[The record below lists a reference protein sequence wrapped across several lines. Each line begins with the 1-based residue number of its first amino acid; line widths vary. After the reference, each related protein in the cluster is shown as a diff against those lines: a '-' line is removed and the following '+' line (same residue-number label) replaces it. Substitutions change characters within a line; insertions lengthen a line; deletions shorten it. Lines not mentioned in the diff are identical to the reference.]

1 MDVDLAPSIK
11 FDDHADDDLID
22 YDIDTT
28 EDHTHDP
35 WPSHHDEQTSNAPEH
50 VSSTEEHV
58 GIETENTEAGY
69 DQVQIQYAEAEQSQV
84 ILDRSRFP
92 DGTGDEAHE
101 QPKAAVTVYEEEIL
115 TMEEEQPKVAP
126 VTETEHAADEID
138 YEDNDVTVTHESTHE
153 ADEEENHVDDIAAA
167 DGVATAEPA
176 VAEPAMAEP
185 SGPSQPTEQP
195 AGDVEVPEIAAQ
207 DDEDEIT
214 WEREYDQTGAVKGDV
229 AAAADAPAEATT
241 QEADPQ
247 KSAESQSSDSH
258 EHVFEQH
265 ANAAGSDYEERVKA
279 ASPEVESVEHQEDDS
294 RSQPESSP
302 GGDHE
307 FPAITVHYKGN
318 EYSLFSHEK
327 TEGFF
332 SDVSVMD
339 QSMESLLAGFRA
351 ELEDEIAAHDELVF
365 QVDELGLEF
374 AEVSCRVPA
383 CCLEQKSKLT
393 VSQATMQNSIA
404 SITFRQVLEV
414 FDLLVK
420 NQDPDSSRTLYTYLF
435 TKPNPSKRFE
445 FLVESAAASKGLDE
459 VIYLFES
466 PAGHHHQTAVEVDDG
481 DDYEQDEDSEANE
494 ATEAHESAEDGDE
507 HGDADAETEESQ
519 VSEED
524 EDEESTS
531 AVEDQPADTAGQDE
545 EGEEEEVEEDEDEDE
560 DEAEDFMEDVEDFA
574 GEVEEN
580 ANQDEGD
587 YSDSGDGVYQHE
599 QLQAVVVEAAGHAD
613 ASHANAEAEEAP
625 DATYSYGKTNHGNT
639 FDTLGAN
646 EPRLD
651 DAEED
656 ADANP
661 FIHLELQESAGDNG
675 GEIQFEQTTQTEA
688 GDKASQEVPMH
699 SIDEYVDA
707 NEADTGTTNTLAD
720 NGEGASTLLDMGTVQ
735 DLEQEITNED
745 LAFEDEM
752 PEIDWRDDVEV
763 AQGAS
768 IDLPT
773 TTAGLP
779 KRRRTEEEQGEEDEQ
794 GKLFDAPIKGEL
806 KKLIV
811 LQTPNASDHDC
822 SCSAKLTATAKHIF
836 ANPSCPAPSS
846 GYIPKGGLAI

>member
-1 MDVDLAPSIK
+1 MAEIEMDVDLAPSIK

-35 WPSHHDEQTSNAPEH
+35 WPSHHDGQTSNAPEH

-58 GIETENTEAGY
+58 GIDTENTETGY

-92 DGTGDEAHE
+92 DETVDEAHE

-115 TMEEEQPKVAP
+115 TLEGEQPKDAP
-126 VTETEHAADEID
+126 VYEIEHAADEID

-153 ADEEENHVDDIAAA
+153 AVEEEVHVDDIAAA

-176 VAEPAMAEP
+176 IAQPAMAEP
-185 SGPSQPTEQP
+185 SGPPQPTEEP
-195 AGDVEVPEIAAQ
+195 AGDVEVLEVAAQ

-214 WEREYDQTGAVKGDV
+214 WEREYDQTGAVKGAV

-241 QEADPQ
+241 QEADHPQ

-258 EHVFEQH
+258 EHVSEQH
-265 ANAAGSDYEERVKA
+265 ANAAESDYEETAKA
-279 ASPEVESVEHQEDDS
+279 ASPEVEPVEHQENDS

-302 GGDHE
+302 GGDPE

-318 EYSLFSHEK
+318 EYSFFSHKK

-332 SDVSVMD
+332 SDVSVLD

-374 AEVSCRVPA
+374 AE
-383 CCLEQKSKLT
+383 
-393 VSQATMQNSIA
+393 ATMQDSIA

-445 FLVESAAASKGLDE
+445 FLVESAASSKGLDE

-507 HGDADAETEESQ
+507 HGNADAETEESQ

-545 EGEEEEVEEDEDEDE
+545 EEEEEEVEEDEDEDE

-574 GEVEEN
+574 GDVEEN

-587 YSDSGDGVYQHE
+587 YSDGGDGVYQHE

-613 ASHANAEAEEAP
+613 SSHANAEAEEAP
-625 DATYSYGKTNHGNT
+625 DATYSY
-639 FDTLGAN
+639 
-646 EPRLD
+646 D

-763 AQGAS
+763 AEGAS
-768 IDLPT
+768 IGLPT

-779 KRRRTEEEQGEEDEQ
+779 KRRRTEEEQGEEDQ
-794 GKLFDAPIKGEL
+794 QDAKRL
-806 KKLIV
+806 R
-811 LQTPNASDHDC
+811 S
-822 SCSAKLTATAKHIF
+822 
-836 ANPSCPAPSS
+836 
-846 GYIPKGGLAI
+846 

>member
-374 AEVSCRVPA
+374 AE
-383 CCLEQKSKLT
+383 
-393 VSQATMQNSIA
+393 ATMQNSIA

-625 DATYSYGKTNHGNT
+625 DATYSY
-639 FDTLGAN
+639 
-646 EPRLD
+646 D

-794 GKLFDAPIKGEL
+794 DAKRL
-806 KKLIV
+806 R
-811 LQTPNASDHDC
+811 S
-822 SCSAKLTATAKHIF
+822 
-836 ANPSCPAPSS
+836 
-846 GYIPKGGLAI
+846 